1 MHRGFH
7 WIMKTLTLLFAT
19 VLGFLASA
27 QAAEEPKPLLQ
38 ISFKSR
44 YLDTDHDTLGRAGRS
59 KQETLTLR
67 VVLYNATSKTV
78 DESVL
83 TGVALVSRAAESR
96 EQIVK
101 ESLGEI
107 KVPAMKPN
115 EKLTIDLGK
124 IELSELE
131 WGKRK
136 FEEHLEEWQVT
147 CSHGAVEI
155 GKAESSE
162 RFALVAKNAVTHGQQ
177 RPGSVIP
184 AGPRRLPR
192 R

>member
-1 MHRGFH
+1 
-7 WIMKTLTLLFAT
+7 MKTLTLLMAT
-19 VLGFLASA
+19 GLAFLASA
-27 QAAEEPKPLLQ
+27 LADEAPKPLLQ
-38 ISFKSR
+38 LSAKKQV
-44 YLDTDHDTLGRAGRS
+44 LDTDHDRLRAGSS
-59 KQETLTLR
+59 KQKTVALR

-78 DESVL
+78 EESVL

-115 EKLTIDLGK
+115 EKVTIDLGK
-124 IELSELE
+124 IELSEVE

-136 FEEHLEEWQVT
+136 FEENLEEWQVT
-147 CSHGAVEI
+147 CSHGEVEI
-155 GKAESSE
+155 GKAESSD
-162 RFALVAKNAVTHGQQ
+162 RFALVARDAVKNGPQ
-177 RPGSVIP
+177 RPGPVIP